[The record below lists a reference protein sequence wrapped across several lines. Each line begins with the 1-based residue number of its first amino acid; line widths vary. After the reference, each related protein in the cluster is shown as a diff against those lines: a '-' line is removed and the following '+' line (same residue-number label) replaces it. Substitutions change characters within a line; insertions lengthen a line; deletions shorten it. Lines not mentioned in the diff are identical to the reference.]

1 MDVIRARETIGKQI
15 KSKRDTL
22 GWSRYWLSKVTGVSE
37 TQIKSIEDGFL
48 QSSDWSTFNKKTG
61 LVQAPTELT
70 AQTAS
75 ITTSNVA
82 YTTPAS
88 DGWYRISVT
97 ATVTTA
103 AATSMDL
110 SVQLRYTE
118 ATDNVIKSFP
128 TSNVN
133 NYNRTQTNTTGAT
146 VSISAVC
153 HVKASTDIK
162 YYTTFSPVGGSP
174 KYNLHVTIEK
184 LDY

>member
-1 MDVIRARETIGKQI
+1 M
-15 KSKRDTL
+15 
-22 GWSRYWLSKVTGVSE
+22 
-37 TQIKSIEDGFL
+37 
-48 QSSDWSTFNKKTG
+48 
-61 LVQAPTELT
+61 
-70 AQTAS
+70 
-75 ITTSNVA
+75 A

-110 SVQLRYTE
+110 AVQLRYTE

-128 TSNVN
+128 VTIENVN

-162 YYTTFSPVGGSP
+162 YYTIDENGNALDTS
-174 KYNLHVTIEK
+174 EK
-184 LDY
+184 IAQYLSDNR